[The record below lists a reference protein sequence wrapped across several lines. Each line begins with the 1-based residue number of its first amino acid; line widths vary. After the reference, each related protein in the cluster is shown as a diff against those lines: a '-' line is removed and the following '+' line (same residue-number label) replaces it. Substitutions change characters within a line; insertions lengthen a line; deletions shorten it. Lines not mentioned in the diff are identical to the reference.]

1 MTNENNPGIRLI
13 DANALLRQ
21 DDPTYDEEGFRIWYT
36 VDINRV
42 PTIEPENKRAV
53 ALIDRLYDGRAINN
67 KDKGILSRAI
77 LLNEVTRPSGT
88 WADVGPFTYN
98 GLRLS
103 RFKCSNCGLHHFTNS
118 LYCPACGAYMQGGTL
133 WQEK

>member
-1 MTNENNPGIRLI
+1 MKNENNPGIRLI

-21 DDPTYDEEGFRIWYT
+21 DDPTYDEEGFRVWYVT
-36 VDINRV
+36 DINRV
-42 PTIEPENKRAV
+42 PTIEPEN
-53 ALIDRLYDGRAINN
+53 
-67 KDKGILSRAI
+67 SRAI

-88 WADVGPFTYN
+88 WADVGPFTFN

-103 RFKCSNCGLHHFTNS
+103 RFKCSNCERQHFTNS

-133 WQEK
+133 